1 MFLHR
6 GRLREKAPCKG
17 IVKKSFVPDSR
28 FALRP
33 AIGESVASAR
43 QGDHHLQQVMSP
55 TPGSDAAGAV
65 HLHPPS
71 LVSRGAGM
79 DANYDNRDEH
89 RSCRSTAAE
98 SSASAFA
105 LGGRALQGYAEV
117 GRCKDEKFSYF
128 MFLYFFRVH
137 VLTRKPWST
146 SKHKLGSPWRP
157 TFTSGALVAAICHGF
172 DKVDFFLD
180 AAFFAGLPADR
191 IFQAPLESIQQLQ
204 SVFRRCFV
212 ARHEPRRKKA
222 TLVAACVFRSDD
234 EFLGRCLSGWVERA
248 CI

>member
-1 MFLHR
+1 M
-6 GRLREKAPCKG
+6 
-17 IVKKSFVPDSR
+17 V
-28 FALRP
+28 
-33 AIGESVASAR
+33 
-43 QGDHHLQQVMSP
+43 
-55 TPGSDAAGAV
+55 
-65 HLHPPS
+65 
-71 LVSRGAGM
+71 
-79 DANYDNRDEH
+79 ANYDNRDEH

-105 LGGRALQGYAEV
+105 LGGQALQGYAEV
-117 GRCKDEKFSYF
+117 GRCKLFHVLVFFPCTCFDEKTLGQQANTNWGHHGVPPSHQGHLLQPCV
-128 MFLYFFRVH
+128 MA
-137 VLTRKPWST
+137 ST
-146 SKHKLGSPWRP
+146 KL
-157 TFTSGALVAAICHGF
+157 I
-172 DKVDFFLD
+172 FLD